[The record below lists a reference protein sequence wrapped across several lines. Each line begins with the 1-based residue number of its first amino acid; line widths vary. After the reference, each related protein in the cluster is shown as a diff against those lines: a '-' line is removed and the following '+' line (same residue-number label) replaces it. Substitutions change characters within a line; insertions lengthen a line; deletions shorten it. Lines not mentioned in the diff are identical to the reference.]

1 MTVFLD
7 KLIIKHWKLMP
18 CKLLLTHQA
27 NKLIKNY
34 GVAANLTECA
44 SLKCH

>member
-27 NKLIKNY
+27 NKLIKKIM
-34 GVAANLTECA
+34 ALQQI
-44 SLKCH
+44 

>member
-7 KLIIKHWKLMP
+7 RLIIKHWKLMP

-27 NKLIKNY
+27 NKLITIM
-34 GVAANLTECA
+34 ALQQI
-44 SLKCH
+44 